1 MSRVSH
7 ESSMSDGLSRLRLPL
22 LLLSLAML
30 IGGSRFDTLRP
41 VEGQVIALLLPVI
54 AVVSG
59 VGPFRETLPALRNA
73 AFLVGAVVL
82 VLTEL
87 GAYGV
92 VFRSENVALP
102 LSELLI
108 LGVCVLG
115 ALLCEVAAAQRGLRT
130 RITAWIAL
138 AVVFALYFPG
148 HAAEQNLFGS
158 VFAAFLVSLFVGGGG
173 GLFLGEFAVRKA
185 RA

>member
-1 MSRVSH
+1 
-7 ESSMSDGLSRLRLPL
+7 MSDGLPRLRLPP
-22 LLLSLAML
+22 LLLSLALL
-30 IGGSRFDTLRP
+30 IGGSRFDALRP
-41 VEGQVIALLLPVI
+41 VEGRVIALVLPVI
-54 AVVSG
+54 AVLSG

-92 VFRSENVALP
+92 VFNDQSVALP
-102 LSELLI
+102 MSELLI

-138 AVVFALYFPG
+138 AVVFACYFPG
-148 HAAEQNLFGS
+148 HAAEKNLFGS